1 MKIFWAFAKAA
12 FGSNVTYRRAIVVWM
27 LISLVRTGIALLMW
41 LAASN
46 AVMGGYTKEE
56 IISYYVVIMFAEW
69 FLMWNPFHPIAEEI
83 RSGYILTML
92 IKPLNYAK
100 AWFAKEAG
108 FKFTAMGI
116 LAIAAI
122 FVFSILKILNL
133 RVMLVPGW
141 DWLLI
146 IPAMAAGIAIS
157 FFTTMSMVVLAFW
170 FTEIEYVNFLFWT
183 VFIFLGGLWMPVSF
197 LPGWLRTIN
206 MFLPFRYELSF
217 PVEILFHKIVGYEL
231 LISLFMSGFWSL
243 ALWMLYKFLWKK
255 GVKAYSAF
263 GQ

>member
-1 MKIFWAFAKAA
+1 MKIFLAFAKAS
-12 FGSNVTYRRAIVVWM
+12 FGSNVTYRGAIVIWM

-41 LAASN
+41 LAAGN
-46 AVMGGYTKEE
+46 TIIGGYTREE

-133 RVMLVPGW
+133 RVILTPGW
-141 DWLLI
+141 DWLLV
-146 IPAMAAGIAIS
+146 IPAIFTGVVIS
-157 FFTTMSMVVLAFW
+157 FFTTMSMVTLAFW
-170 FTEIEYVNFLFWT
+170 FTEVEYVNFLFWT
-183 VFIFLGGLWMPVSF
+183 IFIFIGGLWMPVSF
-197 LPGWLRTIN
+197 LPNWLKTIN

-217 PVEILFHKIVGYEL
+217 PVEIIFHKTQGPEL
-231 LISLFMSGFWSL
+231 LVSLLMAGLWSI
-243 ALWMLYKFLWKK
+243 ALLMLYRFLWKK

>member
-1 MKIFWAFAKAA
+1 
-12 FGSNVTYRRAIVVWM
+12 M

-41 LAASN
+41 LAAGN
-46 AVMGGYTKEE
+46 AVIGGYTKEE

-116 LAIAAI
+116 LVIAAI
-122 FVFSILKILNL
+122 FVFAMLKILNL
-133 RVMLVPGW
+133 RVILIPGW

-146 IPAMAAGIAIS
+146 IPALFAGVAIS
-157 FFTTMSMVVLAFW
+157 FFTTMSMVILAFW
-170 FTEIEYVNFLFWT
+170 FTEVEYVNFLFWT
-183 VFIFLGGLWMPVSF
+183 IFIFLGGLWMPVSF
-197 LPGWLRTIN
+197 LPGWLKTIN

-217 PVEILFHKIVGYEL
+217 PVEIIFHKIAGAEL
-231 LISLFMSGFWSL
+231 WTSLFMAGFWSV
-243 ALWMLYKFLWKK
+243 ALLMIYRFLWKK